1 MAAMNAWRISIGTER
16 PMDPDDDIYFRVIFG
31 PTQGHTVLDAHCVGD
46 ILLHFHRSNFH
57 GNIRTSSELP
67 NQVALLYSLIE
78 HFGPNQV
85 VGVPAFGDPLE
96 NFSFERAFFFRDAP
110 LVFVLALHP
119 LLHPHS

>member
-1 MAAMNAWRISIGTER
+1 
-16 PMDPDDDIYFRVIFG
+16 MDPDDDIYFRVIFG